1 MARLAPTPKAITE
14 AITDPVCGMKVEPGM
29 TRLVSN
35 YQGHSYWF
43 CSEDCRRAFEKNPE
57 KYLNPKTIK
66 HKWPTGWWGRYLE
79 RMAKANKELFG
90 GGPPRCH

>member
-1 MARLAPTPKAITE
+1 MARLAPTPNAITK

-57 KYLNPKTIK
+57 
-66 HKWPTGWWGRYLE
+66 E
-79 RMAKANKELFG
+79 VSES
-90 GGPPRCH
+90 